1 MWALR
6 IFHLKNNLH
15 AIVAGLCVCY
25 ACSCWCTHAVSV
37 TRVRENRFLP
47 TGDTKENCCQLP
59 RSCWPTTICAQT
71 FLWRN
76 IITCIEVS
84 FIIVIVSKKSSK
96 KFSKKYSKKYST
108 FWVLFWVLKKV
119 LKKVLLLNIAQKSA
133 QKSAQKRDKLLKWDK
148 FAQKSAQKS
157 QIYSF
162 LSRILKKVL

>member
-1 MWALR
+1 MLYLKHRMCPNFLSAGGQRGDTHR
-6 IFHLKNNLH
+6 IKKNSFLDD
-15 AIVAGLCVCY
+15 AAAAAELQPAWCVCVILSDCNKTWVVVGATQFTVDRQELDHTLSFPY
-25 ACSCWCTHAVSV
+25 THTVM
-37 TRVRENRFLP
+37 
-47 TGDTKENCCQLP
+47 D
-59 RSCWPTTICAQT
+59 
-71 FLWRN
+71 
-76 IITCIEVS
+76 
-84 FIIVIVSKKSSK
+84 IVSKKSSK

-133 QKSAQKRDKLLKWDK
+133 QKSAQKRDKLLKCDK